1 MADPVMLG
9 GLGQALID
17 VVDPLRR
24 ALSSPDAFEALMR
37 RQGWKPPPT
46 REYFA
51 VVSDAFKLVGA
62 VETAIASIQ
71 SLLDGDSSDP
81 GALLAGIDAL
91 AKVIADLRAIRRPA
105 GTLPPPFDTDE
116 FWTTFPT
123 DLIAALFM
131 RYMEVAQPTWFAPL
145 HLLGVLD
152 EEAVDPDGAPGRL
165 AFTRS
170 KVEWGRLVT
179 LFSDPTSLARDVYG
193 WGGTFKHG
201 TLLGRLER
209 VLLAFGIPTGRYQPH
224 RSLVDQYH
232 GGTFPPDDVRE
243 LRIPLVEE
251 RRPGSGFVRAG
262 LLVLP
267 IPPSDTPTAAPTGF
281 FIGPYAYG
289 QAAARVDLAGPL
301 ALELKGGLE
310 SGGNVGFEV
319 RPQSF
324 GAHLGTAGTDLNL
337 EAALAIEPPAPLL
350 LLGSEQ
356 SHRIQIG
363 KSRLGLSLTGPA
375 ASPDFG
381 LTFAFDSLSVI
392 FDPSDSD
399 SFVTELFGSDPKSV
413 EVSGGLTWSSKTG
426 LHWTGQA
433 TLSLDIPLHASIGPL
448 TIQELRLA
456 IEAGTS
462 DVALT
467 AGVTASAKIGPVEAA
482 VTDLGVKLALASMTA
497 PARGTFGDLDLQFG
511 FKPPT
516 GIGLSIDTQGVIRA
530 AAICSTIRR
539 RVFMPG

>member
-51 VVSDAFKLVGA
+51 VVSDVFKLVGA

-91 AKVIADLRAIRRPA
+91 AKVIADLRAIGRPA

-131 RYMEVAQPTWFAPL
+131 RYMEVAQPTWAPL

-179 LFSDPTSLARDVYG
+179 LFSGSRIARARR
-193 WGGTFKHG
+193 
-201 TLLGRLER
+201 LRLGRYVQARHAARSARARAARLR
-209 VLLAFGIPTGRYQPH
+209 HTDRPLSAASVAGRSISWGHVPAG
-224 RSLVDQYH
+224 RRARTAD
-232 GGTFPPDDVRE
+232 
-243 LRIPLVEE
+243 PLVEE

-337 EAALAIEPPAPLL
+337 RSGAR
-350 LLGSEQ
+350 
-356 SHRIQIG
+356 HR
-363 KSRLGLSLTGPA
+363 
-375 ASPDFG
+375 
-381 LTFAFDSLSVI
+381 
-392 FDPSDSD
+392 
-399 SFVTELFGSDPKSV
+399 
-413 EVSGGLTWSSKTG
+413 
-426 LHWTGQA
+426 
-433 TLSLDIPLHASIGPL
+433 
-448 TIQELRLA
+448 
-456 IEAGTS
+456 
-462 DVALT
+462 T
-467 AGVTASAKIGPVEAA
+467 AGASDAA
-482 VTDLGVKLALASMTA
+482 RQRAVPPDPDRQE
-497 PARGTFGDLDLQFG
+497 PARAVPDRPGRVA
-511 FKPPT
+511 
-516 GIGLSIDTQGVIRA
+516 GLRA
-530 AAICSTIRR
+530 HVRVRFPVGHLRSFRQRQLLSPSCSAATPRASR
-539 RVFMPG
+539 

>member
-91 AKVIADLRAIRRPA
+91 AKVIADLRAIRRP
-105 GTLPPPFDTDE
+105 
-116 FWTTFPT
+116 
-123 DLIAALFM
+123 
-131 RYMEVAQPTWFAPL
+131 
-145 HLLGVLD
+145 
-152 EEAVDPDGAPGRL
+152 PGR
-165 AFTRS
+165 FRRPSTPTNSGPRS
-170 KVEWGRLVT
+170 L
-179 LFSDPTSLARDVYG
+179 PTSSPLCSCATWRWRSRRGSRRCTCSACSTKRPSIRLARRAGCLHAQQGRMGPPRHVV
-193 WGGTFKHG
+193 
-201 TLLGRLER
+201 LGSRIARARRLRLGQYVQARHAARRLER

-310 SGGNVGFEV
+310 SGGNVDFEV

-363 KSRLGLSLTGPA
+363 KSRLGLSLTGPPRRRT
-375 ASPDFG
+375 S
-381 LTFAFDSLSVI
+381 
-392 FDPSDSD
+392 
-399 SFVTELFGSDPKSV
+399 GSRSRSIPCR
-413 EVSGGLTWSSKTG
+413 SS
-426 LHWTGQA
+426 
-433 TLSLDIPLHASIGPL
+433 SILP
-448 TIQELRLA
+448 
-456 IEAGTS
+456 
-462 DVALT
+462 T
-467 AGVTASAKIGPVEAA
+467 ATASSPSCSAA
-482 VTDLGVKLALASMTA
+482 TPRAS
-497 PARGTFGDLDLQFG
+497 R
-511 FKPPT
+511 
-516 GIGLSIDTQGVIRA
+516 
-530 AAICSTIRR
+530 
-539 RVFMPG
+539 